1 MTVRKST
8 KTTLPR
14 KPYPSF
20 PLRPHGNGQW
30 CKTVA
35 GRVRFYGTWDDPKGA
50 LEKYNRLRAYHETG
64 TDPEAQPEG
73 LTVKQAINAF
83 LARLEAKAGSGER
96 THRHFLDCQSTAKV
110 IVSVIDRSR
119 LVESLKGEDFF
130 KLRRR
135 FGTKQDGKPASPAT
149 INGHIRRTVAIFNF
163 AVKEGLVDRVVY
175 GADFKGFTEKQKTDL
190 QQRAADK
197 VLNREA
203 VRQLLAAAN
212 YRFRAMLLL
221 GINCGMGNTDVAN
234 LRIEDLEL
242 EGGWYESRRSKTSVR
257 RCSKLWPETVDALRV
272 VLARR
277 FKHRDKSDAGLVF
290 ITRYGRSYRD
300 QAAITHEFQSV
311 KEASK
316 IKTPKGAGF
325 YSLRHTLR
333 TVAGRWADETAIRWI
348 MGHKRSRIDD
358 HYIHAPPK
366 DRIAELSEKV
376 RTWLF
381 SGEVVR

>member
-1 MTVRKST
+1 
-8 KTTLPR
+8 
-14 KPYPSF
+14 
-20 PLRPHGNGQW
+20 
-30 CKTVA
+30 
-35 GRVRFYGTWDDPKGA
+35 
-50 LEKYNRLRAYHETG
+50 
-64 TDPEAQPEG
+64 
-73 LTVKQAINAF
+73 
-83 LARLEAKAGSGER
+83 
-96 THRHFLDCQSTAKV
+96 LDCQSTAKV